1 MNLRPPPTTNN
12 LAEIRKWCEELYR
25 FLEYP
30 VFPGDSISPRL
41 NYAVDSEATDTY
53 VITLNGVKSY
63 IAGLIIT
70 FKANTINTGACTI
83 NINGLGAKSLK
94 INGDTTDPANGWIK
108 AGSIVL
114 AVYDGTN
121 FQILN
126 PDMTP

>member
-1 MNLRPPPTTNN
+1 MDLQPPPQTDDEKLNVW
-12 LAEIRKWCEELYR
+12 LRDLYR
-25 FLEYP
+25 FLERP
-30 VFPGDSISPRL
+30 VFLGDSVSPRI
-41 NYAVDSEATDTY
+41 NYGEDAQASDAY
-53 VITLNGVKSY
+53 VVSIDGITEY
-63 IAGLIIT
+63 ISGTVIM
-70 FKANTINTGACTI
+70 FKANTVNTGACTV
-83 NINGLGAKSLK
+83 NVNSLGAKSLK